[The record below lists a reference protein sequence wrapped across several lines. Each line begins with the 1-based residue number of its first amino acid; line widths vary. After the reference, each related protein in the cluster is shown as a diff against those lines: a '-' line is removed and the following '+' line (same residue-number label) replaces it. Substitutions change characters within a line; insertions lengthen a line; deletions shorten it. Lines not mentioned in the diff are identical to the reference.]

1 MGLVDGLPVGLTL
14 IGRPNSEATL
24 LAVGHVVEEILGLR
38 ADGALRPTF
47 TPPTRG

>member
-1 MGLVDGLPVGLTL
+1 MGFVDGLPVGLTL
-14 IGRPNSEATL
+14 IGRPHSEATL
-24 LAVGHVVEEILGLR
+24 VAAGHVVEEILGLR